1 MSKASNVI
9 QMIPI
14 DTIHILNPR
23 VRNQK
28 VFDGIVHN
36 IVQVGLKRPI
46 TVTNSSSAP
55 GKEYD
60 LVCGQGRLEA
70 FMACGQTEIP
80 AIIIDA
86 SEEDALVMS
95 LVENCARRQHRAV
108 DLMRAIEIL
117 QKQGYEHKEIAAKV
131 GLGVDY
137 TRSVLHLFNNGEER
151 LLHAVE
157 TGKMAISVAVNIAN
171 APNAEVQ
178 QALQDAYDSK
188 LLRGNKLIEAKRLV
202 ELRRKSGKTLAYNRR
217 EKGHAKKMTGFDV
230 VKVYQK
236 EVDRKRL
243 LTRKAEFANSKVV
256 FVVEALSQIFQ
267 EKGFQ
272 ALLQTEALA
281 TLPKQLSD
289 LIKAKV

>member
-1 MSKASNVI
+1 MSRANTI

-14 DTIHILNPR
+14 DKIHILNPR

-46 TVTNSSSAP
+46 TVKSSTSAP
-55 GKEYD
+55 GKVYD

-70 FMACGQTEIP
+70 FIACGQTEIP

-95 LVENCARRQHRAV
+95 LVENCARRQHRTM

-117 QKQGYEHKEIAAKV
+117 QKQGYDDKAIAAKT
-131 GLGVDY
+131 GLGLDY
-137 TRSVLHLFNNGEER
+137 TRDVLHLFNNGEER

-157 TGKMAISVAVNIAN
+157 TGKIPITIAVSIAN
-171 APNAEVQ
+171 TPNAEVQ
-178 QALQDAYDSK
+178 QALQDAYDSN
-188 LLRGNKLIEAKRLV
+188 LLRGSKLMEAKRLV
-202 ELRRKSGKTLAYNRR
+202 ELRRKTGKAIDYRKRQKNNP
-217 EKGHAKKMTGFDV
+217 EKMTGQDV
-230 VKVYQK
+230 VKMYQK

-243 LTRKAEFANSKVV
+243 LTRKAEFASNRVV
-256 FVVEALSQIFQ
+256 FVVEALRQIFK

-272 ALLQTEALA
+272 SILQTEELA

-289 LIKAKV
+289 LMKARA